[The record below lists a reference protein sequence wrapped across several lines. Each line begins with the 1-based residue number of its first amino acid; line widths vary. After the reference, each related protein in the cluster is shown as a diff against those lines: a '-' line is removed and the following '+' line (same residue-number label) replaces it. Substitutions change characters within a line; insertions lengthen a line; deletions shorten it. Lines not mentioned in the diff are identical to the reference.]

1 MFLDLYSNGK
11 LMLDELVTRRY
22 RLDEINEA
30 YANML
35 TGEVARGIIVF

>member
-1 MFLDLYSNGK
+1 MYSNGK

-35 TGEVARGIIVF
+35 TGEIARGIIVF